1 MHINSQLQNLIIE
14 NIRDSCVFGNS
25 SDIKVTFFI
34 DSLARDFLP
43 TINLFDFFFLLLDKE
58 SKFPDFLMFVQ
69 FKIKTEFVAK
79 AQLQQV
85 IVEGLLTDSDSSSR
99 ILKI

>member
-1 MHINSQLQNLIIE
+1 
-14 NIRDSCVFGNS
+14 
-25 SDIKVTFFI
+25 
-34 DSLARDFLP
+34 
-43 TINLFDFFFLLLDKE
+43 
-58 SKFPDFLMFVQ
+58 MFVQ
-69 FKIKTEFVAK
+69 FKIETEFVAK